1 MSGIVTATVA
11 AAATT
16 AATVIAATLPEVS
29 LAFAPLFEPGNEY
42 AALTAGLLVSIPG
55 LALLTLIAGAA
66 RD

>member
-1 MSGIVTATVA
+1 MSGIATLTAA

-16 AATVIAATLPEVS
+16 AATVLAATLPEAS
-29 LAFAPLFEPGNEY
+29 QAFAPLFESGNEY
-42 AALTAGLLVSIPG
+42 AALSLGLIVSIPG

>member
-1 MSGIVTATVA
+1 MSGIIASA
-11 AAATT
+11 AAALTT
-16 AATVIAATLPEVS
+16 AATVLVATFPEAS